1 MLVTAKHIKDG
12 GFDSIKWQTLIMY
25 RYLGCPKLVCELP
38 PATTFGGDPLVPWN
52 HCIQMWPYTHMIRTQ
67 TKDRPPY
74 SAIGEQAPD
83 LDGFFRNPPWLSLNF
98 EPPSFMRFAVVAG
111 HKGRGR
117 DLQIII
123 IIFVTA
129 RPRCSLAVRLSRCLD
144 TDWINNFNFPFIR
157 VGVRVGA
164 SMSHTG
170 EQASILYVT
179 EATFIVA

>member
-1 MLVTAKHIKDG
+1 MVWSHFDDVATLWTRRINFSCNRMQEKSSHKQGQGHVSSLSSVPEKRGSGSYIMLCKITSCSLGTISIYVCTSGKAWIKR
-12 GFDSIKWQTLIMY
+12 L
-25 RYLGCPKLVCELP
+25 
-38 PATTFGGDPLVPWN
+38 
-52 HCIQMWPYTHMIRTQ
+52 
-67 TKDRPPY
+67 
-74 SAIGEQAPD
+74 
-83 LDGFFRNPPWLSLNF
+83 
-98 EPPSFMRFAVVAG
+98 AVSQIERLARLVAG

-157 VGVRVGA
+157 VGIRVGA

-170 EQASILYVT
+170 EQASILYVIRHPYAIRPT
-179 EATFIVA
+179 NS